1 MFGEKTHTLIYIRK
15 IGRYLSGIAKIQ
27 LREIESVTFRIWSKS
42 MSSFRLRIFYPN
54 KTLYSTGNT
63 GIYSLDI
70 RIQVIVY
77 FSIFTFFSVF
87 ARDYTTY

>member
-1 MFGEKTHTLIYIRK
+1 MFGEKNHTLIYIRK

-27 LREIESVTFRIWSKS
+27 LREIEFVTFRIWSKS